1 VTLNTILGSRFCAPI
16 REEVESWQRRLIL
29 LSDTL
34 DEWLNCQKQWMY
46 LEVCVYL
53 VGLPYITCAPQCCA
67 LCCMQRE
74 CFLTNLAGSP

>member
-1 VTLNTILGSRFCAPI
+1 MCCLSTCVVHVLCLLCLLCLWGVVQIGLDDSLVTLNTILGSRFCAPI

-46 LEVCVYL
+46 LEV
-53 VGLPYITCAPQCCA
+53 
-67 LCCMQRE
+67 
-74 CFLTNLAGSP
+74 